1 MVEGCWPARD
11 LSELSVENHGN
22 HHSPRSCRVEVKRR
36 RMMRDIPQHRRRD
49 IFVVVH
55 ENKIK
60 APSGAASSV
69 EAKGYVAP
77 AGLEIFIGIVWLQRF
92 HS

>member
-1 MVEGCWPARD
+1 
-11 LSELSVENHGN
+11 
-22 HHSPRSCRVEVKRR
+22 
-36 RMMRDIPQHRRRD
+36 MMRDIPQHRRRD

-77 AGLEIFIGIVWLQRF
+77 TGLEIFIGIVWLQRF